1 MQVALPEPLPQD
13 LKARFPVQMPWT
25 YPFDV
30 GRIQTAVTTCANS
43 TSRVQLGSSSR
54 SKPPETLLEFRVS
67 CRMKMGC

>member
-30 GRIQTAVTTCANS
+30 GRVQTAVTPCVNN
-43 TSRVQLGSSSR
+43 TSRVQLDCSSR
-54 SKPPETLLEFRVS
+54 
-67 CRMKMGC
+67 